1 MAKATL
7 DCGHPT
13 ACWRGDYDE
22 DVCCRWCE
30 EVRNLKSH
38 NAALREQIHKTA
50 IVIHGG
56 EHAIAVSSP
65 IGLVEILGGTVNF
78 HDGDPD
84 GCEHLSVIGRGSD
97 DAKAKEALRQGDPG
111 QAPQT

>member
-56 EHAIAVSSP
+56 EHTIAVSSP
-65 IGLVEILGGTVNF
+65 IGLLEILGGTVEF
-78 HDGDPD
+78 PGMETLVV
-84 GCEHLSVIGRGSD
+84 GGGSTIGRMVD
-97 DAKAKEALRQGDPG
+97 DAKAKEALRQGDPR